1 MQMCIRDRVLDGSQR
16 VDDIL
21 RTAMPWD
28 VMSGVARRAWARND
42 NSIDTVIEYNKM
54 CEGKDHITLPFLV
67 DEDLI
72 EKTVGDKEFK

>member
-1 MQMCIRDRVLDGSQR
+1 
-16 VDDIL
+16 
-21 RTAMPWD
+21 
-28 VMSGVARRAWARND
+28 
-42 NSIDTVIEYNKM
+42 M